1 MSQSSYFIS
10 RPDPVTLEGAGG
22 ESLKSWKTL
31 RVEGSECNL
40 VGRISKC
47 RRCVIDVTGMDQLSL
62 GELGGGGCSALASSV
77 LLDVLG
83 R

>member
-40 VGRISKC
+40 VGRIIKC

-62 GELGGGGCSALASSV
+62 VELGVCSALASSV